1 VHPRFGEDIGVKPR
15 QISRLERG
23 GPEAQLLAKL
33 LDNHEAF
40 MRVVNLEERNLE
52 ALARKVPRHRWARVP
67 YLEQEAVDFSGLIAI
82 ADELFAG

>member
-1 VHPRFGEDIGVKPR
+1 
-15 QISRLERG
+15 
-23 GPEAQLLAKL
+23 

-40 MRVVNLEERNLE
+40 MRVVRLEERNLE